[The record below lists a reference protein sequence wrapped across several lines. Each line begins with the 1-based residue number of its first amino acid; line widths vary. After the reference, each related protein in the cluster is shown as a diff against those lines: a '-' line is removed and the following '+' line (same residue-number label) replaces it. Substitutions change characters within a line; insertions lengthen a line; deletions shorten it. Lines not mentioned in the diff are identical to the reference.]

1 MAKYFNNFPKTFY
14 VKSTDSN
21 NLDLV
26 TNITSRFSFEREF
39 RENTA
44 VFYKYQI
51 QDSDTPEI
59 IASKIYGSPER
70 HWIVLMMNEMMDG
83 QFDWP
88 LSNRALN
95 RYIEKK
101 YAANAGVGNTG
112 LNWSKNNNHSYYKI
126 ETRTTLATNNFVQTK
141 VEISANDYA
150 NLTSTTT
157 TTTLADGNSIRVDID
172 KDSKTY
178 YQYELD
184 LNEEKRTINILKPE
198 FVDAVE
204 EELVK
209 VFKE

>member
-14 VKSTDSN
+14 LKDGSN

-26 TNITSRFSFEREF
+26 TNITSRFSFEKDF

-44 VFYKYQI
+44 VFYKYEI
-51 QDSDTPEI
+51 QDSDTPEV

-70 HWIVLMMNEMMDG
+70 YWIILMMNETLDP

-95 RYIEKK
+95 RYVEKK
-101 YAANAGVGNTG
+101 YISSANTG
-112 LNWSKNNNHSYYKI
+112 QTGLFWAQNNNHSYYKI
-126 ETRTTLATNNFVQTK
+126 EKRTTISTNTYVENR

-150 NLTSTTT
+150 NLTSTSTN
-157 TTTLADGNSIRVDID
+157 TTLSDGNVIKVDIT
-172 KDSKTY
+172 KDVKTY
-178 YQYELD
+178 YEYEVD
-184 LNEEKRTINILKPE
+184 LNESKRTINILKPE
-198 FVDAVE
+198 FITAVE
-204 EELVK
+204 EELGK